1 MTGSNYSADLFATLK
16 ININQKENHFRN
28 FSLGSI
34 PLMVLSNKCVLHEN
48 KNDLTRFKEDSKEV
62 GGFFIVNGLEKILRN
77 IIIPKKNFPISVI
90 R

>member
-1 MTGSNYSADLFATLK
+1 MTGSGYAADLFATLK
-16 ININQKENHFRN
+16 ITINQKETHFRS

-34 PLMVLSNKCVLHEN
+34 PLMTLSKKCILFEN
-48 KNDLTRFKEDSKEV
+48 KNDLCRFKEDEKEV

>member
-16 ININQKENHFRN
+16 ININQKENHFRS